1 MKFVG
6 HTMGTPNNTTL
17 EAIKIFGDIGLDAI
31 EIVSQPNTSFCIDD
45 DPAEI
50 EKAIKA
56 ANATLPEGVI
66 TITPYFWDINNAD
79 EEKARENI
87 EGLKKAILTAEHM
100 GAKFVRSYGGNEI
113 AGGTKE
119 ENWDRAVEALKE
131 CAPFAQKHGITILV
145 ENHPSTM
152 TRTGEAS
159 YKLVNAVGSDAVK
172 TLYDPCNVMYD
183 TDEDWEYTLDVQ
195 QDVIGYVHVKD
206 YFMEGDTRRAC
217 VVGKGI
223 VPWDKIMKKL
233 KYDGYFSFEYEKK
246 WYPAD
251 LEDADTGVLK
261 CMNYIKGLER

>member
-6 HTMGTPNNTTL
+6 HTMGTPNNTVL
-17 EAIKIFGDIGLDAI
+17 EAIDIFKGIKMDAI
-31 EIVSQPNTSFCIDD
+31 ELVSQPNTAFCIDD
-45 DPAEI
+45 DSAKIEEI
-50 EKAIKA
+50 IKS
-56 ANATLPEGVI
+56 ANANLPEGVI
-66 TITPYFWDINNAD
+66 TVTPYFWDINNAD
-79 EEKARENI
+79 EAKARENI

-100 GAKFVRSYGGNEI
+100 GAKFVRSYGGNET
-113 AGGTKE
+113 AGGSVQ
-119 ENWDRAVEALKE
+119 ENWDRTVEALKE
-131 CAPFAQKHGITILV
+131 CAPFAAQHGITILI

-159 YKLVNAVGSDAVK
+159 YKLVNAVGSDAIK

-206 YFMEGDTRRAC
+206 YFMDGDKRHAC
-217 VVGKGI
+217 NVGDGI

-246 WYPAD
+246 WYPED
-251 LEDADTGVLK
+251 LEDAEIGMLK
-261 CMNYIKGLER
+261 CKNYMEGLVK